1 MELDAM
7 KKLIKYTETELMVAE
22 NKFNNAINPTDI
34 DIASIDIKACEDK
47 LNILYKKAKEME
59 EWRRVQYVEEY
70 QQNLTT

>member
-59 EWRRVQYVEEY
+59 E
-70 QQNLTT
+70 